1 MCTIHIGCVLDT
13 DRRKFP
19 AACAVIG
26 SALRRLFQFSDA
38 LGTAPLLTTFQRNRF
53 ALGQNA
59 VTLLSSQ
66 LEGQLE
72 PELLP
77 MTGKMIRGN
86 SCACGVDWTQ
96 LQTEPVQIR
105 EKQRFQILRT
115 CLHKRIHVSFRQ
127 ILLHTA

>member
-1 MCTIHIGCVLDT
+1 MLDT
-13 DRRKFP
+13 MLQHHIRIPQELSIAGYEYVQER
-19 AACAVIG
+19 IYH
-26 SALRRLFQFSDA
+26 
-38 LGTAPLLTTFQRNRF
+38 APLLTTFQRNRF
-53 ALGQNA
+53 VLGQNA

-96 LQTEPVQIR
+96 LQTELVQIR
-105 EKQRFQILRT
+105 EEQRFQILNLFSQPEQHADVWHPESS
-115 CLHKRIHVSFRQ
+115 CS
-127 ILLHTA
+127 